1 MCIRDRQ
8 KAVAEANKAYSVGR
22 FTYLEWQS
30 VKQELLD
37 ARLALIS
44 AQLSSHVNLTEIE
57 RLTGISLS
65 ANSKE
70 KN

>member
-1 MCIRDRQ
+1 
-8 KAVAEANKAYSVGR
+8 
-22 FTYLEWQS
+22 
-30 VKQELLD
+30 
-37 ARLALIS
+37 LIS